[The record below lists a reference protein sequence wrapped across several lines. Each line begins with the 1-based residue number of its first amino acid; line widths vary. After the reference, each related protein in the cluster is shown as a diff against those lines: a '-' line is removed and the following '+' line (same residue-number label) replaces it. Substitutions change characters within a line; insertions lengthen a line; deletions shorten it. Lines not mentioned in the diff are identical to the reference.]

1 MWSWGSVID
10 EAYDQNIP
18 VLAARARSDAE
29 SWRRWVGG
37 YKRRA
42 RSMRAVWNILAIRL
56 DKGTCGGTVLKDKY
70 GKEIEEILSRYPV
83 KRSALIPLLYLA
95 QRDHGYVT
103 ESAMQEIAHLL
114 RLTPPQ
120 VYETITFY
128 TMFNLK
134 PMGKFHMQVCK
145 SLMCALVGSDT
156 VIEWIKMKLGIAPG
170 ESTADGLFSLSVV
183 ECLAACGTGPMM
195 QINDDYYEQL
205 TEDKLDRI
213 LADLRSTGTSPLKS
227 GPFMWPEPVP
237 SGRGA

>member
-1 MWSWGSVID
+1 MTFSKKYKD
-10 EAYDQNIP
+10 EIAD
-18 VLAARARSDAE
+18 
-29 SWRRWVGG
+29 
-37 YKRRA
+37 
-42 RSMRAVWNILAIRL
+42 
-56 DKGTCGGTVLKDKY
+56 
-70 GKEIEEILSRYPV
+70 ILSRYPV
-83 KRSALIPLLYLA
+83 KRSALIPLLYIA

-103 ESAMQEIAHLL
+103 ESAMHEIAHLL

-134 PMGKFHMQVCK
+134 PMGKFHIQVCK

-156 VIEWIKMKLGIAPG
+156 VIEWIKAKLGITPG
-170 ESTADGLFSLSVV
+170 ESTADGLFSLSAV

-227 GPFMWPEPVP
+227 GPFMWPEPVT
-237 SGRGA
+237 GER